1 MSMIGIWFTGLVMAL
16 LALLGLKL
24 AAGAVD
30 LGMAIFGTGLFVF
43 GIAFIFGLLKH
54 YADRAYGGDH

>member
-1 MSMIGIWFTGLVMAL
+1 MSMIGIWFTGLAMAL

-30 LGMAIFGTGLFVF
+30 TGMAIFGVGLFAF
-43 GIAFIFGLLKH
+43 GIAFVFGLLKH
-54 YADRAYGGDH
+54 YADHAYGGRD